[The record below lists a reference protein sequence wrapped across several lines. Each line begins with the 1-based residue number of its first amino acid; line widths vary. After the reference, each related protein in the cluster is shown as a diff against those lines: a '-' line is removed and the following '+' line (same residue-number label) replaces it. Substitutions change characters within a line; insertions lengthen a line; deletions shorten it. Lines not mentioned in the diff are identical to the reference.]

1 MAEAR
6 TSVADTLR
14 TAREQAGRSLSDV
27 AAELKIRERYLEALE
42 AAEFARLPSP
52 AYAAG
57 FVRSY
62 ADLLGLDGRALAQ
75 AYRDQVGGEAIAPDL
90 HFPEPIAESRLPGR
104 ALLLTGLAGVVAIY
118 FGWVADFTDSGSG
131 TATAGSRVDPVPARL
146 EEVVRGTAQETT
158 GNAPPSAVEKS
169 GPATTAGAVA
179 GDGHDVRAS
188 AATTT
193 AMRQGPAPASAA
205 LPAAVLARKGGGRV
219 TVTATDDAWLRVVD
233 AENHE
238 VWSGVLRAGESW
250 SPRSTADLRLMT
262 SNAGAVVISVDGVA
276 LAPVGA
282 NGALVRDLALDPA
295 KLRHE
300 GRVAL
305 N

>member
-1 MAEAR
+1 MAEIR
-6 TSVADTLR
+6 TSVAEILR
-14 TAREQAGRSLSDV
+14 TAREKAGRSLTDI

-42 AAEFARLPSP
+42 AGDYGSLPPP

-62 ADLLGLDGRALAQ
+62 AELLELDGRALAR
-75 AYRDQVGGEAIAPDL
+75 AYRDQAGGEAVAPDL

-104 ALLLTGLAGVVAIY
+104 ALLLTGLAGVIAIY

-146 EEVVRGTAQETT
+146 EEVVRGDAVDEGVDDAGQLTAS
-158 GNAPPSAVEKS
+158 N
-169 GPATTAGAVA
+169 AVA
-179 GDGHDVRAS
+179 SDEEPGPMS
-188 AATTT
+188 AAATT
-193 AMRQGPAPASAA
+193 AMRQGPAPAA
-205 LPAAVLARKGGGRV
+205 LPAAARVHKGGGRV
-219 TVTATDDAWLRVVD
+219 TVTATGDAWLRVVD

-295 KLRHE
+295 ELRHKA
-300 GRVAL
+300 RVAL

>member
-1 MAEAR
+1 M
-6 TSVADTLR
+6 SVAEILR
-14 TAREQAGRSLSDV
+14 TAREKAGRSLSDV

-42 AAEFARLPSP
+42 AGDHARLPAP

-62 ADLLGLDGRALAQ
+62 ADLLELDGRALAQ
-75 AYRDQVGGEAIAPDL
+75 AYRDQVGGEAITPDL

-104 ALLLTGLAGVVAIY
+104 ALLLSGLAGVIAIY

-146 EEVVRGTAQETT
+146 EEVVRGTAQQAT
-158 GNAPPSAVEKS
+158 GTAPASPAVEDM
-169 GPATTAGAVA
+169 GQRAAAGTAPRDDEDAPV
-179 GDGHDVRAS
+179 S
-188 AATTT
+188 AAPRT
-193 AMRQGPAPASAA
+193 ALRQGPAAAA
-205 LPAAVLARKGGGRV
+205 LPAAMLAHKGGGRV
-219 TVTATDDAWLRVVD
+219 TVTATGDAWLRVVD

-282 NGALVRDLALDPA
+282 NGALVRDLVLDPEE
-295 KLRHE
+295 LRHK

>member
-1 MAEAR
+1 M
-6 TSVADTLR
+6 SVAEILR
-14 TAREQAGRSLSDV
+14 AAREKAGRSLSDV

-42 AAEFARLPSP
+42 TGDHARLPAP

-62 ADLLGLDGRALAQ
+62 AEFLELDGRALAQ
-75 AYRDQVGGEAIAPDL
+75 AYRDQVGGEAITPDL

-104 ALLLTGLAGVVAIY
+104 ALLLGGLAGVIAIY

-131 TATAGSRVDPVPARL
+131 TATAGSRIDPVPARL
-146 EEVVRGTAQETT
+146 EEVVRDTAQQATGTAP
-158 GNAPPSAVEKS
+158 ASPAVEDP
-169 GPATTAGAVA
+169 GQRAAAGATPRDDQDA
-179 GDGHDVRAS
+179 PAP

-193 AMRQGPAPASAA
+193 AMRQGPAAAA
-205 LPAAVLARKGGGRV
+205 LPAAMLAHKGGGRV
-219 TVTATDDAWLRVVD
+219 TVTATGDAWLRVVD

-282 NGALVRDLALDPA
+282 NGALVRDLVLDPEE
-295 KLRHE
+295 LRHK

>member
-1 MAEAR
+1 MAEIR
-6 TSVADTLR
+6 TSVAEILR
-14 TAREQAGRSLSDV
+14 TAREKAGRSLTDI

-42 AAEFARLPSP
+42 AGDYGSLPPP

-62 ADLLGLDGRALAQ
+62 AELLELDGRALAR
-75 AYRDQVGGEAIAPDL
+75 AYRDQAGGEAVAPDL

-104 ALLLTGLAGVVAIY
+104 ALLLTGLAGVIAIY

-146 EEVVRGTAQETT
+146 EEVVRGDVQEAT
-158 GNAPPSAVEKS
+158 GNAPPRAVVDDA
-169 GPATTAGAVA
+169 GQLTASNAVA
-179 GDGHDVRAS
+179 SDEEPGPMS
-188 AATTT
+188 AAATT
-193 AMRQGPAPASAA
+193 AMRQGPAPAA
-205 LPAAVLARKGGGRV
+205 LPAAARVHKGGGRV
-219 TVTATDDAWLRVVD
+219 TVTATGDAWLRVVD

-295 KLRHE
+295 ELRHKA
-300 GRVAL
+300 RVAL